1 MLKILGIADLYEW
14 LRGGVGILQ
23 VLSEIAR
30 WFMRKVAPF
39 AAVVTFFATPVATVL
54 LNDDLWT
61 TVQSGLGSMT
71 VYLSTASASM
81 GPWLS
86 RINYMFPLSEGF
98 ALVALVAAVA
108 VLAVVIRLTKAAI
121 EFVLEVIPF

>member
-1 MLKILGIADLYEW
+1 MLKILGISDLLEW
-14 LRGGVGILQ
+14 LKGSVGISQ
-23 VLSEIAR
+23 VISEVAR
-30 WFMRKVAPF
+30 WFLRKLAPF
-39 AAVVTFFATPVATVL
+39 TAVVTFFATPIGAVL
-54 LNDDLWT
+54 LNDNLWS

-108 VLAVVIRLTKAAI
+108 VLALVVRLTKAAI